1 MKILHF
7 FCKYQYHIILF
18 LIKPSRNPGSIII
31 KPNRLVVKIFLF
43 ISFSTFVYTGCS
55 SVPVFNQETNLT
67 FQDEEKIIFL
77 SDTQSPIWVET
88 LFLDENNNEM
98 VRSKIFENIIEEK
111 PKAVIHLGDLVSLG
125 FWNNDWEEIDL
136 FVDSLRDN
144 NTIFY
149 PILGNH
155 ELLFFSCSGGENFIK
170 RFPFA
175 LKTGYSVKLGSLGII
190 LLNSNFSYLSNAE
203 IDQQNIWYQ
212 KELLAME
219 NDSTINSIIVG
230 THHPPFTN
238 STIVNPSEEVL
249 EKFVPL
255 FLSNDK
261 CKIFMSG
268 HCHAFEHFNYEGK
281 DFLVIGGGGGLQQPL
296 NVGEESKWEDI
307 YDSVSILRKFHFAE
321 LSIKNGSLV
330 FNVKFLDAES
340 YEINETY
347 QVIVGD

>member
-1 MKILHF
+1 M
-7 FCKYQYHIILF
+7 LF
-18 LIKPSRNPGSIII
+18 LIKTHQYPVSLII
-31 KPNRLVVKIFLF
+31 KLNRIVFKIFLF
-43 ISFSTFVYTGCS
+43 ISLHTFVYTGCS
-55 SVPVFNQETNLT
+55 TVPIFNQETNLT

-77 SDTQSPIWVET
+77 SDTQSPIWLET

-98 VRSKIFENIIEEK
+98 VRSKIFESIIEEK

-136 FVDSLRDN
+136 FVDSLRN
-144 NTIFY
+144 RNTNFY

-155 ELLFFSCSGGENFIK
+155 ELLFFSCSGGENFIE

-175 LKTGYSVKLGSLGII
+175 LKTGYSVTLGSLGII

-203 IDQQNIWYQ
+203 IDQQNVWYQ

-230 THHPPFTN
+230 THYPPFTN

-296 NVGEESKWEDI
+296 YVGEESKWEDI
-307 YDSVSILRKFHFAE
+307 YDSDSIFRKFHFAE
-321 LSIKNGSLV
+321 LSIKNDSLI
-330 FNVKFLDAES
+330 FNIKFWDHES
-340 YEINETY
+340 CEINETY
-347 QVIVGD
+347 QVIVSD